1 MTRTTRMRAVLIAA
15 LAATTLV
22 GTVTSANAK
31 DVQSKSSDANVTN
44 PNERG
49 LFELYSTP
57 ESGQIGPMNWDGPLG
72 GWAPGNFES
81 RHWADN
87 DYTEIQFT
95 GCSVSSG
102 TGTSV
107 TVKLWQAIPFSL
119 DKDMGNKTFTNCF
132 NGATSTSRGEWNV
145 HYDNGD
151 DRYFTIPAIN
161 GSGTIR
167 TTVSVKKV
175 YVDTSLA
182 D

>member
-1 MTRTTRMRAVLIAA
+1 MTRTMSARAAMIAA
-15 LAATTLV
+15 LAAATLV
-22 GTVTSANAK
+22 GTVTSASAA
-31 DVQSKSSDANVTN
+31 SASSSGDDAYVTN
-44 PNERG
+44 PSEQG
-49 LFELYSTP
+49 LIELYSTP
-57 ESGQIGPMNWDGPLG
+57 DPGQIGPMNWEGSLG
-72 GWAPGNFES
+72 GWGPGNFES

-95 GCSVSSG
+95 GCAVSSG

-132 NGATSTSRGEWNV
+132 NGASYTSRGEWNA

-151 DRYFTIPAIN
+151 NRYFTIPAIN

-167 TTVSVKKV
+167 TTVSVSKV

>member
-1 MTRTTRMRAVLIAA
+1 MTRTTNMRAMVIAA

-22 GTVTSANAK
+22 GTTASANAE
-31 DVQSKSSDANVTN
+31 DAQPGSGDAYVTN
-44 PNERG
+44 PNEQG

-57 ESGQIGPMNWDGPLG
+57 EPGQIGPMNWDGAIG
-72 GWAPGNFES
+72 GWAPGSFES

-95 GCSVSSG
+95 GCTVASG
-102 TGTSV
+102 SGTSV

-119 DKDMGNKTFTNCF
+119 DKDMGNNTLTNCF
-132 NGATSTSRGEWNV
+132 KGATYTSRGEWNV
-145 HYDNGD
+145 HYANGD
-151 DRYFTIPAIN
+151 NRYFTIPAIN